1 MRNLFFIKII
11 FKSDII
17 KHLPL
22 DRKAQVVK
30 VAKNEFGREIM
41 STSDLQRFCDELR
54 AKISIA
60 DVVGQK
66 VKLTRKGR
74 EYTGLCP
81 FHNEKTPSFTVNE
94 AKGFY
99 HCFGCGAHGDII
111 KFEMD
116 ANGLSFIDAVEKL
129 GHKVGMSLP
138 QLTHENKEQVEKRN
152 SAYDIMELACKF
164 FEKNLRLTAGQEAL
178 NYLYGRGFDNDI
190 IAKFRMGYAPNNN
203 GLKAQLASK
212 GVTEPEM
219 AELGLLTIPEGRRSH
234 DFFRNRVM
242 IPIIDKRGKVI
253 AFGGRVMDGS
263 QPKYLN
269 SPETPI
275 FNKRKVLY
283 NLNNARDAGY
293 EAKRMII
300 CEGYMD
306 VIAMDKYGIHYA
318 VAPLGTALTEDQI
331 AEAWKVVP
339 EPTCCFDGDSAGV
352 RAAIRSVDRVL
363 PILKPG
369 FSLQYAFLPD
379 KLDPDEFLKAR
390 GQDEFLKVVSDTMP
404 LKDLLW
410 RKNVEGQ
417 SLETPEQKALLEK
430 NIREEVAKIADES
443 VRGYYAQDMKNKIYR
458 EIGRGSWQPRN
469 EYIKRKEQK
478 ATVSLASTVR
488 TDLDDLVAEYVISA
502 LVCYPQLIEEYEE
515 RLLDFIIKSDKL
527 RTLYEAMLEL
537 VHNGAEIANSEELQR
552 ILIEKGFAD
561 TLKSRIE
568 IKMLRRQCPDIIK
581 MRHNLNQRIVE
592 VQLRQLDT
600 DIRECVRRIETGD
613 SFAEEDY
620 KRYETLKK
628 ERDALLAA
636 QGED

>member
-1 MRNLFFIKII
+1 M
-11 FKSDII
+11 
-17 KHLPL
+17 
-22 DRKAQVVK
+22 ATT
-30 VAKNEFGREIM
+30 E
-41 STSDLQRFCDELR
+41 LQKFCDELR

-116 ANGLSFIDAVEKL
+116 ANGLTFIDAVEKL
-129 GHKVGMSLP
+129 GHKVGMHLP
-138 QLTHENKEQVEKRN
+138 QLTHESKEQVEKRN
-152 SAYDIMELACKF
+152 SAYDIMEMAAKF
-164 FEKNLRLTAGQEAL
+164 FEKNLRLSGGQEAL
-178 NYLYGRGFDNDI
+178 NYLYARGFDDAI
-190 IAKFRMGYAPNNN
+190 ITKFRLGYAPNNN

-212 GVTEPEM
+212 GVSEQEM
-219 AELGLLTIPEGRRSH
+219 AELGLLTIPEGRRPH

-269 SPETPI
+269 SPETPV
-275 FNKRKVLY
+275 FNKRRVLY

-293 EAKRMII
+293 DAKSLII

-306 VIAMDKYGIHYA
+306 VIAMDKYGINYA

-339 EPTCCFDGDSAGV
+339 EPICCFDGDSAGV

-369 FSLQYAFLPD
+369 YSLKYAFLPD
-379 KLDPDEFLKAR
+379 KQDPDEFLKAHGR
-390 GQDEFLKVVSDTMP
+390 EEFLKVINDTTP

-410 RKNVEGQ
+410 KKNVDGQ
-417 SLETPEQKALLEK
+417 ALNTPEQKALLEK
-430 NIREEVAKIADES
+430 NIKDEVAKIADET
-443 VRGYYAQDMKNKIYR
+443 VRGYYVQDMKNKIYH
-458 EIGRGSWQPRN
+458 EIGRGAWQPREGSYKN
-469 EYIKRKEQK
+469 RKSEK
-478 ATVSLASTVR
+478 ATVSLASSIR
-488 TDLDDLVAEYVISA
+488 TNLDDLVAEYVISA
-502 LVCYPQLIEEYEE
+502 LICYPQLIEEYEE
-515 RLLDFIIKSDKL
+515 KLLDFEIKSPKL
-527 RTLYEAMLEL
+527 HSLYDALLEL
-537 VHNGAEIANSEELQR
+537 VHEGAEISDCEALQQ
-552 ILIEKGFAD
+552 ILTDKGFAE
-561 TLKSRIE
+561 TLKNSVE
-568 IKMLRRQCPDIIK
+568 LKMLRKQCPDVIK
-581 MRHNLNQRIVE
+581 MRQNLDERIIE
-592 VQLRQLDT
+592 VQLRQLDG
-600 DIRECVRRIETGD
+600 DIRECVRQMQTGE
-613 SFAEEDY
+613 SFSEDAY
-620 KRYETLKK
+620 NRYESLKK
-628 ERDALLAA
+628 ERDALLRA
-636 QGED
+636 QDGE